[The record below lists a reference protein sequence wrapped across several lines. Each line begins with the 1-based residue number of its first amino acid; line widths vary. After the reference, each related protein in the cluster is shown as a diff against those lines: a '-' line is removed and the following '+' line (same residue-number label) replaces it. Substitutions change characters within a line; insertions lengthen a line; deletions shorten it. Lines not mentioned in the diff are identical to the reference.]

1 MSHQYRAWRD
11 FLTRC
16 LEEHMPPT
24 ESYTLLHTA
33 SMVGLFTAVF
43 VRTSERTRVQEV
55 KAAEVKRGMGGL
67 HGNKVSMFSVHLNDS
82 ISRCS
87 FAYRKKGCPHYAIH
101 SR

>member
-11 FLTRC
+11 YLDRC
-16 LEEHMPPT
+16 LQEHMPPS

-43 VRTSERTRVQEV
+43 VRTSERDHILDV

-67 HGNKVSMFSVHLNDS
+67 HGNKVS
-82 ISRCS
+82 SR
-87 FAYRKKGCPHYAIH
+87 FLLIFRKRYLTHDRVP
-101 SR
+101 S